1 MDGSFTKRLKRR
13 EACDCVVYALGFKLW
28 NKLWCTMIVLEEDTF
43 ARVGGWRSGGGVW
56 IMIIGL
62 FGGEDV

>member
-1 MDGSFTKRLKRR
+1 MY
-13 EACDCVVYALGFKLW
+13 DCVVYGLGFKLW

-62 FGGEDV
+62 LGGEDV